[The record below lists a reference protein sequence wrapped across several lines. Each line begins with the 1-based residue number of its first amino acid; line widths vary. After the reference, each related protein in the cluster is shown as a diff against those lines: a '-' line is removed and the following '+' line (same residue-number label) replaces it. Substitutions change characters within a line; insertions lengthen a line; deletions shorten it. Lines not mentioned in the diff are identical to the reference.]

1 MPEFESLLGKK
12 DDSTFQ
18 TVRSNLNLD
27 DTMLNFD
34 QLFSSQDEP
43 QKAFLY
49 PLISPPEWNAA
60 LAKLTESSER
70 TRAVFVCGPKSS
82 GKSTFTRLL
91 TNRLLSE
98 KSSGA
103 GAIALLDLD
112 PGQPEYSTPGHLSL
126 VYLQEPNFGPPYTH
140 PITPGKRKTFRS
152 HAIGAVTP
160 SMDPSLYIACA
171 SDLFAHYRKLLS
183 VSPNCHLIINT
194 PGWVLG
200 TGLEILV
207 DLIAK
212 IRPTDVVYMSQEGPP
227 EVTMSLKEAAKRNP
241 FFTLPSQAS
250 EFTTRTA
257 AHLRIM
263 QTMSYFHLNPSSN
276 GESFNHNPLT
286 SIPPWE
292 IRYSGEDPGILGI
305 ICYGEQPPAS
315 LLADAINGSLV
326 SIVVIEDDAAIPG
339 WNEEPD
345 EHNFTSLATDSDLHL
360 FDESPQP
367 LQKPVLVRT
376 PTEDLP
382 YFNPLNSITLDP
394 KHSHAIGLALVRG
407 IDVERRRLQIICP
420 IEPSVIEEINEQ
432 GKKIV
437 LVSGKLDTPGWAYT
451 EELYRKGALE
461 KEGRKAGEDVD
472 VEMSEGFEDAP
483 WIEKRDGSQGRGI
496 GARVW
501 RVRRDLGK
509 MGDGD

>member
-1 MPEFESLLGKK
+1 
-12 DDSTFQ
+12 
-18 TVRSNLNLD
+18 
-27 DTMLNFD
+27 MLNFD

-43 QKAFLY
+43 QKAYLY

-60 LAKLTESSER
+60 LAKLTESGER

-98 KSSGA
+98 KSCSTGA
-103 GAIALLDLD
+103 VALLDLD

-126 VYLQEPNFGPPYTH
+126 VYLQEPNFGPPFAH
-140 PITPGKRKTFRS
+140 PIPPGKRRTFRS
-152 HAIGAVTP
+152 HAIGAITP
-160 SMDPSLYIACA
+160 STDPSLYMACA
-171 SDLFAHYRKLLS
+171 SDLYSHYRNVLS
-183 VSPNCHLIINT
+183 VSPNCPLIINT
-194 PGWVLG
+194 SGWVQG
-200 TGLEILV
+200 TGLEILT
-207 DLIAK
+207 DLITK
-212 IRPTDVVYMSQEGPP
+212 IRPTDIVYMSQEGPL
-227 EVTMSLKEAAKRNP
+227 EVTTSLMEAAKGKP
-241 FFTLPSQAS
+241 LFTLPSQAS
-250 EFTTRTA
+250 EYTTRTA
-257 AHLRIM
+257 AHLRTM
-263 QTMSYFHLNPSSN
+263 QTMAYFHLNPSSN
-276 GESFNHNPLT
+276 GESFDRTPLT

-292 IRYSGEDPGILGI
+292 IRYSGENLGILGI
-305 ICYGEQPPAS
+305 LCYGEQPPAS
-315 LLADAINGSLV
+315 LLADTINGSLV
-326 SIVVIEDDAAIPG
+326 SIVVIENDTAIPG
-339 WNEEPD
+339 WNEEPA
-345 EHNFTSLATDSDLHL
+345 EQNLTSLATDSDLSL
-360 FDESPQP
+360 FDDSPQP

-382 YFNPLNSITLDP
+382 YFNPLNSIILDP
-394 KHSHAIGLALVRG
+394 KHSHTIGLALVRG
-407 IDVERRRLQIICP
+407 IDVERRRLQILCP
-420 IEPSVIEEINEQ
+420 IESSVIEEINEQ

-461 KEGRKAGEDVD
+461 KERRKAGEDGD

-483 WIEKRDGSQGRGI
+483 WVEKRDGSQGRGI